1 MGGRLNV
8 GEEMSAAPA
17 ANPKVLIF
25 SKDSGTSVNQMQAG
39 NLWHATS
46 AADRASF
53 QHAPSHVLSGASSLT
68 GLATKSESHG
78 TVPIEVAAVRTVL
91 VAGRSDSV
99 APPLILEA
107 AQTKMG
113 YSEAVVTL
121 AGLSICFALCISLF
135 IYYSLLSGFLSNFLW
150 LLSHLLCESIITISL
165 YFQLSIPCW
174 SEVRKRLHAAIQGS
188 LTELQALVSL
198 CSTLLYAVLVVYSS
212 LVLTVLYAATLL
224 SCSLCSRALRCSR
237 ALFCSNECT
246 NCARLNL

>member
-1 MGGRLNV
+1 
-8 GEEMSAAPA
+8 
-17 ANPKVLIF
+17 
-25 SKDSGTSVNQMQAG
+25 MQAG

-198 CSTLLYAVLVVYSS
+198 CSTLLYAALRCSRSLLFSRAHCALRCYSS
-212 LVLTVLYAATLL
+212 LVLTVLSCSTLL
-224 SCSLCSRALRCSR
+224 SCSVLLQ
-237 ALFCSNECT
+237 
-246 NCARLNL
+246 